1 MIVDQNCD
9 QAIKHIKIKSFGTL
23 KMYVYNIILFSYL
36 FFLEKRRKEWSHFVA
51 TSLRL
56 GKRLEEA
63 DAVTSTLCSIEAT
76 R

>member
-1 MIVDQNCD
+1 
-9 QAIKHIKIKSFGTL
+9 
-23 KMYVYNIILFSYL
+23 MYVYNIILFSYL